1 MVLFNLN
8 LLPWVPVKPSAEE
21 GSGGGGG
28 EEVRVESA
36 NRRPQLCKS
45 NVSRYE

>member
-21 GSGGGGG
+21 GSAGGGGG
-28 EEVRVESA
+28 GVG
-36 NRRPQLCKS
+36 
-45 NVSRYE
+45 

>member
-28 EEVRVESA
+28 GEGLNSQPSA
-36 NRRPQLCKS
+36 TPF
-45 NVSRYE
+45 

>member
-28 EEVRVESA
+28 RVESA

>member
-28 EEVRVESA
+28 LNQPTVGLSF
-36 NRRPQLCKS
+36 
-45 NVSRYE
+45 VSLTCPVTSDE

>member
-28 EEVRVESA
+28 GGG
-36 NRRPQLCKS
+36 
-45 NVSRYE
+45 

>member
-21 GSGGGGG
+21 GSGAGGGAEG
-28 EEVRVESA
+28 
-36 NRRPQLCKS
+36 
-45 NVSRYE
+45 

>member
-28 EEVRVESA
+28 GVRVESA